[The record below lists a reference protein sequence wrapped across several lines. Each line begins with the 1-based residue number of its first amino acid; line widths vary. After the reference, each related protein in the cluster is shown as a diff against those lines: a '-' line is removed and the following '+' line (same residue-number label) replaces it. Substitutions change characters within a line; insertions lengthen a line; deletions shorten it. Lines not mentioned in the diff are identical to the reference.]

1 MVRVGQRLLQERSK
15 RQLSLDDIAEATKIK
30 PRFLAA
36 IERGEYEKLPS
47 PAYAKGFVRNY
58 AAYLGLPRT
67 EVTALFRR
75 EFDER
80 RAYQVL
86 PNSLT
91 KTKEFPLGA
100 LKMQQSLFIIGAI
113 ALIFLSYLA
122 FQYRSLIIAP
132 SLSVATP
139 TQVSS
144 TDVTITGKTDS
155 NATISINNQPV
166 SVASNGEF
174 RKSLNLFPGK
184 SILTIKAKNRMGK
197 ETIKQQAIDV
207 KL

>member
-1 MVRVGQRLLQERSK
+1 MVRVGQRLHQERNK
-15 RQLSLDDIAEATKIK
+15 RQLSLDDIAQATKIK

-75 EFDER
+75 EFDDR
-80 RAYQVL
+80 KAYQVL
-86 PNSLT
+86 PQSLT
-91 KTKEFPLGA
+91 KKEEFPLKP
-100 LKMQQSLFIIGAI
+100 LRLQQSLYIVAAI
-113 ALIFLSYLA
+113 TIIFLSYLG
-122 FQYRSLIIAP
+122 FQYRSLIFAP
-132 SLSVATP
+132 SLSVSTP

-155 NATISINNQPV
+155 SATVSINNQPV
-166 SVASNGEF
+166 SVGSDGEF

-184 SILTIKAKNRMGK
+184 SIVTIKATNRMGK
-197 ETIKQQAIDV
+197 ETVKQQAIDV

>member
-1 MVRVGQRLLQERSK
+1 MVRVGQRLHQERSK
-15 RQLSLDDIAEATKIK
+15 RQLSLDDIAQATKIK

-36 IERGEYEKLPS
+36 IERGEYDKLPS

-58 AAYLGLPRT
+58 AAFLGLPRT

-75 EFDER
+75 EFDDR
-80 RAYQVL
+80 KAYQVL

-91 KTKEFPLGA
+91 KTKEFPLKQ
-100 LKMQQSLFIIGAI
+100 LKIQQSLFIIA
-113 ALIFLSYLA
+113 AVAVIFLGYLG
-122 FQYRSLIIAP
+122 FQYRSFFFAP
-132 SLSVATP
+132 SLSVSTP

-144 TDVTITGKTDS
+144 TNVTITGKTDS
-155 NATISINNQPV
+155 SATIFINNQPV
-166 SVASNGEF
+166 SVGSNGEF

-184 SILTIKAKNRMGK
+184 SIVTVKAKNRIGK
-197 ETIKQQAIDV
+197 ETVTQKAIDV